1 MVFCYILP
9 QVIVNKGVWPEQA
22 SLAVVIFKTEESA
35 SNWFEDF
42 NINCQT
48 TGIEIIDAVMGD
60 TKETYDK
67 SMY

>member
-1 MVFCYILP
+1 M
-9 QVIVNKGVWPEQA
+9 NKGAWPEQA
-22 SLAVVIFKTEESA
+22 SLSVIIFKTEVSA
-35 SNWFEDF
+35 TKWFEDF
-42 NINCQT
+42 NINCRT